1 VAEDARVFIIDAI
14 DAEAVQIPAV
24 RDAYLNE
31 YAPGARERGMVLQHD
46 WLSPPLALK
55 AGRSRLTFV
64 WAVAGLDGWWGQRF
78 AGNFDPSV
86 EAFWRR
92 LEPMIIGRERT
103 FHEASSRH
111 V

>member
-1 VAEDARVFIIDAI
+1 VADAARVFIVDAI
-14 DAEAVQIPAV
+14 DAQAGQIGAV
-24 RDAYLNE
+24 REAYLNE

-55 AGRSRLTFV
+55 SGRSRLTFV
-64 WAVAGLDGWWGQRF
+64 WAVAGVEGWWRQRF
-78 AGNFDPSV
+78 AAGFDPGV

-92 LEPMIIGRERT
+92 LEPMIVRRERT
-103 FHEASSRH
+103 IHEAASTH